1 MTSLSKIWRS
11 VTAHIPDRQL
21 SFTAVRSWEQPP
33 PLAEADDSR
42 AAWQRDILELDRE
55 INLKKAILDAVREES
70 LRVVETAQKNAEQ
83 LLEQARQESVRL
95 AEEASAA
102 GHREGFLVGVEAARQ
117 ECDGQVQFA
126 NRVVQQAELERK
138 ERIRTAEEAI
148 AELALS
154 VAGRIVERALDN
166 DGEYVLRIVQS
177 VLSEVERAP
186 KVELLVAAVDY
197 GNAVSR
203 RAEFERALAPQTQLI
218 IAPDHTLLQGDVMIV
233 SEYGTLDGRVATRL
247 EEAGRT
253 LRDIVKEWMSS
264 AHD

>member
-1 MTSLSKIWRS
+1 MSKIWRS
-11 VTAHIPDRQL
+11 VTTHIPDRQL
-21 SFTAVRSWEQPP
+21 SFTAVQSWERPS
-33 PLAEADDSR
+33 PLADVGGSG
-42 AAWQRDILELDRE
+42 AAVQGNILELERE
-55 INLKKAILDAVREES
+55 ISLKKAILEAVREES
-70 LRVVETAQKNAEQ
+70 LRVVETAQRHAEQ

-95 AEEASAA
+95 TEEAAAA
-102 GHREGFLVGVEAARQ
+102 GRREGFQVGVEAARQ

-126 NRVVQQAELERK
+126 NRVAKQAELDRQ

-148 AELALS
+148 AELALQ

-166 DGEYVLRIVQS
+166 DGDYLVRIVQS

-203 RAEFERALAPQTQLI
+203 RAEFERALAPQTQLV

-253 LRDIVKEWMSS
+253 LRDIVKEWMAS